1 MKIDNIQYGN
11 VKNHNELTINKYIK
25 LSIVLWEK
33 VNVIIKIVI
42 VTIKKLFNIFLRFF
56 IVIYI
61 L

>member
-11 VKNHNELTINKYIK
+11 AKNHNELTINKYIK

-42 VTIKKLFNIFLRFF
+42 VTIKKLFSIFLRFF